1 MKFIKLIN
9 AQDDSAVYVNAD
21 RIDFVAN
28 ATNYESRIYN
38 ANAQITMNRNVVTV
52 KESVAEVIA
61 LCEGNGEVND
71 EVPEV

>member
-61 LCEGNGEVND
+61 LCEGNREVND

>member
-21 RIDFVAN
+21 RIDFIAN

-52 KESVAEVIA
+52 KESVAEVVA